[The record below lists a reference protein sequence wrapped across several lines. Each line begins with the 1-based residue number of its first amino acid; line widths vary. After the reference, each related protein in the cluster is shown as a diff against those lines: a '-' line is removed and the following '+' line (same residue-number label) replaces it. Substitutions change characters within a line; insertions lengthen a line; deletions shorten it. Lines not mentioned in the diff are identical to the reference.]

1 MMYCALALEA
11 TVVLPKCCAA
21 LYASPGRPL
30 LTPCTV
36 TGRYDSDSAGELSY
50 HTLTLPAP
58 SIGAAGLPT
67 WAALVGQVVAPVAT
81 PWQNSRVESCQ
92 CSPGVYRP
100 LR

>member
-1 MMYCALALEA
+1 MMYCAFALEA

-21 LYASPGRPL
+21 LYASPGIPL

-50 HTLTLPAP
+50 QTLLGGVPVP

-67 WAALVGQVVAPVAT
+67 WAALVGQLVAPAAT
-81 PWQNSRVESCQ
+81 PWQNWSVESCQ
-92 CSPGVYRP
+92 CSPDV
-100 LR
+100 